1 MKQTTQVII
10 ADENADFRAMLTE
23 TLERS
28 GDITVVAQCSDG
40 EALLAKTLE
49 LQPDILVFDTV
60 LPKMDGL
67 AALREIYQH
76 LFHPRPAAFILSSFT
91 SALLANEAA
100 DLGASCFM
108 PKPCN
113 LTALVS
119 RIKNL
124 SITQPQHSIGHAV
137 SPAVALEISVTE
149 TIHKLGVP
157 AHIMGHKYL
166 RDAIMLSV
174 ENADLINAVT
184 KELYPAVARMH
195 GSTGSKVERAIRHAI
210 ECAWSRG
217 DVEVLQEYFGYT
229 ISSYKGKPTNS
240 EFISMIADKL
250 RLQRLTHA

>member
-157 AHIMGHKYL
+157 
-166 RDAIMLSV
+166 
-174 ENADLINAVT
+174 
-184 KELYPAVARMH
+184 
-195 GSTGSKVERAIRHAI
+195 
-210 ECAWSRG
+210 
-217 DVEVLQEYFGYT
+217 
-229 ISSYKGKPTNS
+229 ISWATNTCETPSCSLWKTPT
-240 EFISMIADKL
+240 
-250 RLQRLTHA
+250 